1 VPDTPDLSQVVE
13 GCSICGSPCGDQANL
28 CRTHTDQLAADLATV
43 PELVAELQITLTR
56 QDRVTAEKHGGRSA
70 TKPLPWNEHA
80 SQRAFEL
87 NTTLNAWA
95 LDTSK
100 LAEDERDPLIEQHHS
115 DTAGVARWLGRNL
128 RTLRQHQDAGQALD
142 EITDAIHEARRA
154 IDRPVERVF
163 AGPCGEPDE
172 YDQPCKEDL
181 YAAPGKATA
190 TCRAC
195 GARHDMQVRR
205 EWMLENIEDQ
215 VAYSGLL
222 AGLVTNLGVPIA
234 SSTIRKYA
242 SAGRIKVISVDSRR
256 RPLYRIGDVLDIV
269 LKRAA

>member
-128 RTLRQHQDAGQALD
+128 RTLRQHQDAGQAHD
-142 EITDAIHEARRA
+142 EITDAIKEARRA
-154 IDRPVERVF
+154 IDRPGLSSRFYV
-163 AGPCGEPDE
+163 GPCPEELDSV
-172 YDQPCKEDL
+172 PCGGDVWAFIPSERDKL
-181 YAAPGKATA
+181 ATIRC
-190 TCRAC
+190 TNC
-195 GARHDMQVRR
+195 GAFWDTTQWLRVGRRILQMQ
-205 EWMLENIEDQ
+205 
-215 VAYSGLL
+215 
-222 AGLVTNLGVPIA
+222 
-234 SSTIRKYA
+234 
-242 SAGRIKVISVDSRR
+242 GR
-256 RPLYRIGDVLDIV
+256 
-269 LKRAA
+269 LKAA